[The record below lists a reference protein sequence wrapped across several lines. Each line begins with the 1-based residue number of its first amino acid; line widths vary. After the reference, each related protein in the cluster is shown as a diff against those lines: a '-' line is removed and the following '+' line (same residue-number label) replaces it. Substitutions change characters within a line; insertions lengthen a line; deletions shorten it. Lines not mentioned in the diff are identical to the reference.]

1 MRGFPRST
9 VVLTVLL
16 LSGCSSMKPVQ
27 LGPEPR
33 RLSSSSWIVLS
44 NGERLELRDGRV
56 TRDSV
61 VGIYGRL
68 HRAIPRDSVVSVE
81 QREKPSAVPFVMLG
95 ALAVAAAI
103 GIASQ
108 PIFGEGR

>member
-1 MRGFPRST
+1 MRGFWRSM
-9 VVLTVLL
+9 VVLAVALA
-16 LSGCSSMKPVQ
+16 SGCSSMKLVQ

-33 RLSSSSWIVLS
+33 RLSSSRWIVLG

-81 QREKPSAVPFVMLG
+81 QRENPSAVPFVMLG

-108 PIFGEGR
+108 PIFGEGK

>member
-1 MRGFPRST
+1 MRRVSRSI
-9 VVLTVLL
+9 VVLAVVIA
-16 LSGCSSMKPVQ
+16 SGCSSMKPVQ

-33 RLSSSSWIVLS
+33 RLASSSWIVLS

-81 QREKPSAVPFVMLG
+81 QRENPSAVPFVMLG
-95 ALAVAAAI
+95 ALVVAAAI
-103 GIASQ
+103 GISSQ